1 MALSDAQLSK
11 LRDTTTPMH
20 GHDTS
25 YKALFFPFVAIVIG
39 TATEHF
45 LERRAPWVPYTVAVM
60 VEGMALEWIASFGRE
75 GNVYPHHDSSMQESI
90 DMWANIDGHLLLY
103 AFLPALLFGD
113 AVGLNVHMFQQTFS
127 QCLLLAC
134 PGVLLGT
141 FSTGLAAMYAH
152 SYARARLLSWP
163 AVPLDHRDRYRV
175 CVHTILDS

>member
-1 MALSDAQLSK
+1 
-11 LRDTTTPMH
+11 
-20 GHDTS
+20 
-25 YKALFFPFVAIVIG
+25 
-39 TATEHF
+39 
-45 LERRAPWVPYTVAVM
+45 
-60 VEGMALEWIASFGRE
+60 MALEWIASFGRE

-90 DMWANIDGHLLLY
+90 DMWADIDGHLLLY

-152 SYARARLLSWP
+152 SYARARDRCRGRRCPWTP
-163 AVPLDHRDRYRV
+163 RDRYRV
-175 CVHTILDS
+175 RV